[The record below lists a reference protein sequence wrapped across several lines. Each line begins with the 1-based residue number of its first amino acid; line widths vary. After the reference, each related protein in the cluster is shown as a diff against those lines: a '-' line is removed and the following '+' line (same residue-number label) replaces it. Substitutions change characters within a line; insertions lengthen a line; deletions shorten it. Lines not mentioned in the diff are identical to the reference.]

1 ALAQGVR
8 LTALASSW
16 AAFVIHAASLLG
28 PGGRLALVIPAELLA
43 VNYAREVRRFLM
55 SRFRKVGLVTFNKRI
70 FPDVLEEVIL
80 LLAEGEGP
88 TDHFE
93 IYKAGNLNDLKN
105 LEDLRCVWVPPDP
118 YGKWTAALIEPAAA
132 EMYVELTTSAKFTP
146 LLTWGKTSLGMVTG
160 NNRYFTLAA
169 QEVAE
174 LNLRTSELLA
184 ISPPGSRHL
193 RGLTLS
199 SPAWDEL
206 ALQDKRIYLFY
217 PRADSPSGAAGR
229 YIAEGEQNGVDQAYK
244 CRVRNPWWRV
254 PLISVPDLFFT
265 YMNDVAPRLVENRA
279 GVRHLNSIHGVYLRE
294 GLLGLGANLLPLA
307 ALNTV
312 TLLGAEI
319 VGRSYGGGILKLE
332 PKEADLLPVPS
343 IEVLTAASS
352 GLRTLRP
359 KVAALLGQGALLE
372 AVEMVDKVLLE
383 SRIGV
388 RTSQLGTLRKAWRTL
403 FDRRQTRA
411 GK

>member
-1 ALAQGVR
+1 
-8 LTALASSW
+8 
-16 AAFVIHAASLLG
+16 
-28 PGGRLALVIPAELLA
+28 
-43 VNYAREVRRFLM
+43 
-55 SRFRKVGLVTFNKRI
+55 
-70 FPDVLEEVIL
+70 
-80 LLAEGEGP
+80 
-88 TDHFE
+88 
-93 IYKAGNLNDLKN
+93 
-105 LEDLRCVWVPPDP
+105 
-118 YGKWTAALIEPAAA
+118 
-132 EMYVELTTSAKFTP
+132 
-146 LLTWGKTSLGMVTG
+146 
-160 NNRYFTLAA
+160 
-169 QEVAE
+169 
-174 LNLRTSELLA
+174 
-184 ISPPGSRHL
+184 
-193 RGLTLS
+193 
-199 SPAWDEL
+199 
-206 ALQDKRIYLFY
+206 
-217 PRADSPSGAAGR
+217 
-229 YIAEGEQNGVDQAYK
+229 
-244 CRVRNPWWRV
+244 
-254 PLISVPDLFFT
+254 FFT